1 MSSNSQYEGQTK
13 RSISPWTIL
22 ALALALAA
30 FSVAFFMTRPT
41 STTQHPAVGLPAPNL
56 DLVQLIAASTPDASA
71 ESLEGTASLAGKPA
85 AGKVTVLHFWGTW
98 CPPCLA
104 EYPHLV
110 EMIKQREA
118 NPKLQFVSVS
128 CESGPGET
136 FTGIQQK
143 TRKYYE
149 KIGAVGLPTFVDA
162 SGNTRQ
168 AVTQAIGKGS
178 MAYPTTVII
187 DPAQRIAGVW
197 QGYSEASLL
206 EMESL
211 IDRLL
216 ESRS

>member
-1 MSSNSQYEGQTK
+1 MSSNSEFGGQAK
-13 RSISPWTIL
+13 RTISPGAIL
-22 ALALALAA
+22 AIVLVVAA
-30 FSVAFFMTRPT
+30 FSIAFFITRPVSPT
-41 STTQHPAVGLPAPNL
+41 GHPAIGLPAPNL
-56 DLVQLIAASTPDASA
+56 DLVQLIAAATPDAAA
-71 ESLEGTASLAGKPA
+71 ETLEGTASLAGKPA

-110 EMIKQREA
+110 DMMKQREA

-168 AVTQAIGKGS
+168 TVAQAIGNGS
-178 MAYPTTVII
+178 MAYPTTIII
-187 DPAQRIAGVW
+187 DAEQRIAGVW
-197 QGYSEASLL
+197 QGYSEASLR

-211 IDRLL
+211 VNRLL
-216 ESRS
+216 AGTS